1 MNPKVQRVI
10 DHMNANL
17 HRNLALKDLAK
28 LARLS
33 KSRRCCVFKETTGL
47 SVGRYLKSLRM
58 AKARELLET
67 TSLSAKEIRA
77 RVGILDQS
85 HFVRD
90 FKKRHDVTPSEYR
103 EKKA

>member
-1 MNPKVQRVI
+1 MNPKVQKVI

-17 HRNLALKDLAK
+17 HRKLVLKGLAK

-33 KSRRCCVFKETTGL
+33 RSRLCCVFKEETGM
-47 SVGRYLKSLRM
+47 SVGRYLKSLRI
-58 AKARELLET
+58 AKAGDLLET
-67 TSLSAKEIRA
+67 TSLSTKEIRSS
-77 RVGILDQS
+77 VGILDHS

-103 EKKA
+103 EKKT

>member
-17 HRNLALKDLAK
+17 HRKLVLEDLAK

-33 KSRRCCVFKETTGL
+33 RSRLCCLFKETTGL
-47 SVGRYLKSLRM
+47 SVGQYLKSLRM
-58 AKARELLET
+58 AKARELLKT
-67 TSLSAKEIRA
+67 TSLSVKEIRA

-103 EKKA
+103 EKKT